1 MLFKGRKFST
11 NKVLLNKRQ
20 FIHDDGFAIVNE
32 FDKMRLRADKRNNR
46 LLASIDKKNFDQQ
59 VDYQRSRTD
68 LESDIMPDYFDKN
81 RTDADLANDEFANRN
96 QLIANCLKIFKG
108 NEIKANELMQAL
120 LSTGLDGFFN
130 KFITRIIR
138 MVYENFGSKP
148 KIQDVIDLV
157 TFLEANQNSP
167 NFWNMAQT
175 GPAGPQGQQGI
186 PGVAGPAG
194 PQGRPPTPQNPRVPT
209 PQGQPPTP
217 PFVPINQPPRVPT
230 PQGPIIQPIPR
241 GPTPPTPRGP
251 TPPAAQPPTPPAA
264 QPPTPPFLPITGS
277 QPPIGILALAV
288 PTLNPNLVSI
298 KVYADINN
306 PNQLLPVPD
315 DQLLMVDFSVAAIPR
330 GEIIQDIIQATF
342 NRDVFIS
349 ILQQRYNIQRSISR
363 LTVAELRDRV
373 LDELSKE
380 IAPPLG
386 TSSPSSRTSMR
397 RYNTDDLKRLDLSLD
412 SSFDII
418 DQYLFGQK
426 NAPPPNKTAAIEI
439 LTQRYGMDR
448 IPLMKKSKDKWPEI
462 IELAKKKVYEERV
475 QRNATLFAS
484 SSSGNRK
491 RGGTP

>member
-96 QLIANCLKIFKG
+96 QLIANCLKVFKG

-130 KFITRIIR
+130 KFITRIMR

-175 GPAGPQGQQGI
+175 GPAGPQGQQGL

-194 PQGRPPTPQNPRVPT
+194 PGGRPPTPQNPRVPT

-230 PQGPIIQPIPR
+230 PQGPIIQPTPR

-251 TPPAAQPPTPPAA
+251 TPPTPPAA
-264 QPPTPPFLPITGS
+264 QPPTPPSGQPSSRQVFKPFQPTIGILGNLDPMSDAELLSINLSGAEIPDPSHVYDIIVLTKSRAVFEHLLHTRYRYPKSLLKNQTNQEIEQLVDQELNVNEIGLH
-277 QPPIGILALAV
+277 QPPISAMPQPSHQDIAALGANLADQDAQIFEMIDL
-288 PTLNPNLVSI
+288 
-298 KVYADINN
+298 YINN
-306 PNQLLPVPD
+306 HKQ
-315 DQLLMVDFSVAAIPR
+315 
-330 GEIIQDIIQATF
+330 
-342 NRDVFIS
+342 
-349 ILQQRYNIQRSISR
+349 
-363 LTVAELRDRV
+363 
-373 LDELSKE
+373 
-380 IAPPLG
+380 PLKKH
-386 TSSPSSRTSMR
+386 M
-397 RYNTDDLKRLDLSLD
+397 
-412 SSFDII
+412 
-418 DQYLFGQK
+418 
-426 NAPPPNKTAAIEI
+426 IEI
-439 LTQRYGMDR
+439 LTIRYGEDKTR
-448 IPLMKKSKDKWPEI
+448 ISNLLRT
-462 IELAKKKVYEERV
+462 ELVRRVKQKVHEERV
-475 QRNATLFAS
+475 QRNSALFAS
-484 SSSGNRK
+484 LSSGNRK
-491 RGGTP
+491 RGGTPP

>member
-96 QLIANCLKIFKG
+96 QLITNCLKIFKG

-120 LSTGLDGFFN
+120 LTTGLDGFFN

-186 PGVAGPAG
+186 PGQQGPAG

-230 PQGPIIQPIPR
+230 PQGPIIQPTPR

-251 TPPAAQPPTPPAA
+251 TPPTQTPRGPPTPQPPTPPAA
-264 QPPTPPFLPITGS
+264 QPPTPPVQSNI
-277 QPPIGILALAV
+277 AL
-288 PTLNPNLVSI
+288 PTLPDPNDPSRPSVVFPVEDPHSPGD
-298 KVYADINN
+298 V
-306 PNQLLPVPD
+306 LPLPD
-315 DQLLMVDFSVAAIPR
+315 NVLEILDFSFAAIPD
-330 GEIIQDIIQATF
+330 GNIISQIIRRSGSRQ
-342 NRDVFIS
+342 VFTNLLI
-349 ILQQRYNIQRSISR
+349 QRYNYRRSITSR
-363 LTVAELRDRV
+363 ATDAELYDSV
-373 LDELSKE
+373 QDELVNKE
-380 IAPPLG
+380 LLMG
-386 TSSPSSRTSMR
+386 
-397 RYNTDDLKRLDLSLD
+397 
-412 SSFDII
+412 
-418 DQYLFGQK
+418 
-426 NAPPPNKTAAIEI
+426 APPPPAQPSHHDIAALGANLVDQDGYKDSQIFDMIELYINNHKQPLKKHMIEI
-439 LTQRYGMDR
+439 LTIRYGDDR
-448 IPLMKKSKDKWPEI
+448 TRTNNLTRT
-462 IELAKKKVYEERV
+462 ELVRRVKQKVHEERV
-475 QRNATLFAS
+475 QRNAALFAAL
-484 SSSGNRK
+484 SSGNRK
-491 RGGTP
+491 RGGTPP

>member
-96 QLIANCLKIFKG
+96 QLITNCLKIFKG

-120 LSTGLDGFFN
+120 LTTGLDGFFN

-175 GPAGPQGQQGI
+175 GPAGPQGQQGL
-186 PGVAGPAG
+186 PGQQGPAG

-217 PFVPINQPPRVPT
+217 PPFVPINQPPRVPT
-230 PQGPIIQPIPR
+230 PQGPIIQPTPR

-251 TPPAAQPPTPPAA
+251 TPPTQTPRGPPTPQPPTPPAA
-264 QPPTPPFLPITGS
+264 QPPTPPG
-277 QPPIGILALAV
+277 QPPGTPPVQSNIAL
-288 PTLNPNLVSI
+288 PTLPDPNDPSRPSVIYPFELPNS
-298 KVYADINN
+298 YAKL
-306 PNQLLPVPD
+306 LLPLPD
-315 DQLLMVDFSVAAIPR
+315 NVLEILDFSFAAIPD
-330 GEIIQDIIQATF
+330 GDTISQIIRQSGSRQ
-342 NRDVFIS
+342 VFT
-349 ILQQRYNIQRSISR
+349 N
-363 LTVAELRDRV
+363 
-373 LDELSKE
+373 
-380 IAPPLG
+380 
-386 TSSPSSRTSMR
+386 
-397 RYNTDDLKRLDLSLD
+397 
-412 SSFDII
+412 
-418 DQYLFGQK
+418 
-426 NAPPPNKTAAIEI
+426 I
-439 LTQRYGMDR
+439 LTQRYKYRRSITSRATDLELSDFVQDELVNKE
-448 IPLMKKSKDKWPEI
+448 LMGGAPPPPAQPTHQDIAALGSTLADQDPHI
-462 IELAKKKVYEERV
+462 FDMIELYVNNNPLKKHMVEILTIRYGDDKTRTNNLIRRDVLRRVKQKVHEERV
-475 QRNATLFAS
+475 QRNALLFALL
-484 SSSGNRK
+484 

>member
-120 LSTGLDGFFN
+120 LSTALDGFFN

-148 KIQDVIDLV
+148 KIQDIIDLV

-175 GPAGPQGQQGI
+175 GPAGPQGQQGL

-194 PQGRPPTPQNPRVPT
+194 PGGQRAPT

-217 PFVPINQPPRVPT
+217 PPFVPINQPTPRGPPT
-230 PQGPIIQPIPR
+230 PPQNPIIQPTPR
-241 GPTPPTPRGP
+241 GPTPRGP
-251 TPPAAQPPTPPAA
+251 TPPTQTPRGPT
-264 QPPTPPFLPITGS
+264 PPTPPFLPITGS
-277 QPPIGILALAV
+277 QPPAVQSNIAL
-288 PTLNPNLVSI
+288 PTLPDPNDPSRPSVIYPFEDPHSPGN
-298 KVYADINN
+298 V
-306 PNQLLPVPD
+306 LPLPD
-315 DQLLMVDFSVAAIPR
+315 NVLEILDFSGAAIPN
-330 GEIIQDIIQATF
+330 GLIIMEIIIRSRSRQ
-342 NRDVFIS
+342 VFTN
-349 ILQQRYNIQRSISR
+349 L
-363 LTVAELRDRV
+363 
-373 LDELSKE
+373 
-380 IAPPLG
+380 
-386 TSSPSSRTSMR
+386 
-397 RYNTDDLKRLDLSLD
+397 
-412 SSFDII
+412 
-418 DQYLFGQK
+418 
-426 NAPPPNKTAAIEI
+426 
-439 LTQRYGMDR
+439 LTQRYNYRRSITSRATDAELSDLVQDELMNKELLMGASAP
-448 IPLMKKSKDKWPEI
+448 PLSALHQPTHQDIAAIGDLADQDAHIFDM
-462 IELAKKKVYEERV
+462 IELYINNNKQPLKKYMVEILTIRYGDDRTRLNNSIRTDIVRRVKQKVHAERV
-475 QRNATLFAS
+475 QRNAALFAS
-484 SSSGNRK
+484 LSSGNRK
-491 RGGTP
+491 RGTP